1 MAQAYDRT
9 LAPLLF
15 EPWDAQLIDDNKPW
29 MDTNVLDLACG
40 TGVVTK
46 ELAKNVGPNGKIT
59 ALDFSSQMLRL
70 AKVKCKEW
78 INQIDFIEGSADSI
92 ALPDNSVD
100 TIVCQQFFPNKAAAA
115 KEIFSVLK
123 PKASAIIS
131 NW

>member
-59 ALDFSSQMLRL
+59 AL
-70 AKVKCKEW
+70 
-78 INQIDFIEGSADSI
+78 
-92 ALPDNSVD
+92 
-100 TIVCQQFFPNKAAAA
+100 
-115 KEIFSVLK
+115 
-123 PKASAIIS
+123 
-131 NW
+131 